1 MTFEEFNTKSTEVL
15 EKLDDQ
21 GAVSIILDELRAG
34 FGELPEKVKEVEA
47 DNESLREK
55 NDKLQNANMELFL
68 KVGNPAMEEEEEK
81 EEEVV
86 GEKIEYED
94 LFDDNGELKKGA

>member
-34 FGELPEKVKEVEA
+34 FGELTEKVKEVEA

-55 NDKLQNANMELFL
+55 NDKLQTANMELFL
-68 KVGNPAMEEEEEK
+68 KVGNPAKEEEEK
-81 EEEVV
+81 EEEIKV
-86 GEKIEYED
+86 EKIEYDD

>member
-15 EKLDDQ
+15 EKLEDQ
-21 GAVSIILDELRAG
+21 GAVSIILDELREG
-34 FGELPEKVKEVEA
+34 FGELTEKVKEVEA
-47 DNESLREK
+47 DNAVLREK
-55 NDKLQNANMELFL
+55 NDKLQTANMELFL
-68 KVGNPAMEEEEEK
+68 KVGNPAKEEEEK

-86 GEKIEYED
+86 VEKIEYDD

>member
-34 FGELPEKVKEVEA
+34 FGELTEKVKEVEA
-47 DNESLREK
+47 DNAELREK
-55 NDKLQNANMELFL
+55 NDKLQTANMELFL
-68 KVGNPAMEEEEEK
+68 KVGNPVKEEEEK

-86 GEKIEYED
+86 VEKIKYDD

>member
-34 FGELPEKVKEVEA
+34 FGELAEKVRDVESE
-47 DNESLREK
+47 NETLREK

-68 KVGNPAMEEEEEK
+68 KVGNPAKEEEEEK

-86 GEKIEYED
+86 VEKIEYED

>member
-34 FGELPEKVKEVEA
+34 FGELTEKVKEVEA
-47 DNESLREK
+47 DNAVLREK
-55 NDKLQNANMELFL
+55 NDKLQTANMELFL
-68 KVGNPAMEEEEEK
+68 KVGNPAKDEEK
-81 EEEVV
+81 EEEIEEV
-86 GEKIEYED
+86 EKISYDD

>member
-1 MTFEEFNTKSTEVL
+1 MTFEEFNSKSTEVL

-34 FGELPEKVKEVEA
+34 FGELTEKVRDVESE
-47 DNESLREK
+47 NETLREK

-68 KVGNPAMEEEEEK
+68 KVGNPAKEEEEEK

-86 GEKIEYED
+86 VEKIEYED